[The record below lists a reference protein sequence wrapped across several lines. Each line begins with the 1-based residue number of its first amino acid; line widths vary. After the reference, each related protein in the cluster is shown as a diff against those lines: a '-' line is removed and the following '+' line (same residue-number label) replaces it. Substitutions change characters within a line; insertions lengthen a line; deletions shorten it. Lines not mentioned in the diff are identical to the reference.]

1 MTAPEKPQLSGW
13 DGGRAEP
20 LLPAAD
26 PWNGNTVRQPPPLQ
40 EAAQGGEGDEDDG
53 PSLLGFPAEVDE
65 PAGDVPPPAP
75 GNGDVAAAGRAGFL
89 GALVFHRRVEGV
101 GGVLL
106 VLAGIAGGVSLAL
119 PWLRGAGTTGS
130 GLVGRAV
137 AVLGAGPGDLL
148 HGTLWQPFAVV
159 FGGYALLLLGLLL
172 LVPARTHRFLGVL
185 AFLVAAPAA
194 GGVVV
199 PLADANWSPAPFDV
213 GMWFAVAVPVLGLL
227 GALKAMLTGPQVAV
241 APPGAR
247 GPRDAGR

>member
-1 MTAPEKPQLSGW
+1 MTASEKPQLSGW
-13 DGGRAEP
+13 DGRRAEP

-26 PWNGNTVRQPPPLQ
+26 PSNGSTVRQPPPLQ
-40 EAAQGGEGDEDDG
+40 EAEEDGEGEDDDG
-53 PSLLGFPAEVDE
+53 SSILGFPAELDE
-65 PAGDVPPPAP
+65 PAIDVPPPATGAVVP
-75 GNGDVAAAGRAGFL
+75 VPPARFL

-119 PWLRGAGTTGS
+119 PWLRGDGTTGS
-130 GLVGRAV
+130 GLVGRAI

-172 LVPARTHRFLGVL
+172 FVPARTHRFLGVL
-185 AFLVAAPAA
+185 AFLVAVPAA
-194 GGVVV
+194 GGVLV
-199 PLADANWSPAPFDV
+199 PLADAHWGPAPFDV

-227 GALKAMLTGPQVAV
+227 GALKAMLTGPRVAV
-241 APPGAR
+241 RAPGA
-247 GPRDAGR
+247 RDAGRHG